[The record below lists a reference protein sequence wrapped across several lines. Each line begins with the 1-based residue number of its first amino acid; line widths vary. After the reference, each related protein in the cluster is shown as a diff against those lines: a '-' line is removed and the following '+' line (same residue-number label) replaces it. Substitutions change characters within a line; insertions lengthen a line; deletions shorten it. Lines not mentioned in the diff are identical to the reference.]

1 VAARLGARPSAAV
14 SGISARQHATLLA
27 RVAGLAV
34 SPDLEEDKTIAV
46 TTYVK
51 GAFVSE
57 DGGGTWGFANEGL
70 TVDDCG
76 TGKRFAPLRRLGGVV
91 LSPDYA
97 KDGTIF
103 GADWV
108 AQHDPSSGRRL

>member
-76 TGKRFAPLRRLGGVV
+76 SGKKVRAPSTARRGGVITRLRQRWHDLWRRLG
-91 LSPDYA
+91 SA
-97 KDGTIF
+97 T
-103 GADWV
+103 
-108 AQHDPSSGRRL
+108 